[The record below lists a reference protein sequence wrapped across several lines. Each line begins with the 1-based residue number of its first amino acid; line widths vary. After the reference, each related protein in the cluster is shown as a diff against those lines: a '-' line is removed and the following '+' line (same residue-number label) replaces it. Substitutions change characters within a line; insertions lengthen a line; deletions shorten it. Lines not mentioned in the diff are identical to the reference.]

1 MKSRMQFLFV
11 LLFIA
16 GISNAQEARKG
27 FFNLTRVGYQDAT
40 NVELK
45 TYEARQVSSDVVLIP
60 SETYVL
66 SVSNIT
72 GYFFNE
78 HFSAGVGIGIESI
91 NTPELKA
98 IPIFLD
104 LRAYLSK
111 SNNTPFAYFN
121 LGPNINPKIQDGN
134 FQSGG
139 VLNVGIGYQREVL
152 GLKLQLDAAYNYK
165 NLEASSGPQAG
176 NYNSYKVEAMSINL
190 GIIFF

>member
-1 MKSRMQFLFV
+1 MKNRWSSLFV
-11 LLFIA
+11 LFFIA
-16 GISNAQEARKG
+16 SSLHAQEARKG

-45 TYEARQVSSDVVLIP
+45 TYTAGQLSSDVVLIP

-66 SVSNIT
+66 SASNIT

-78 HFSAGVGIGIESI
+78 HFSAGVGIEIESI

-98 IPIFLD
+98 IPMFLD
-104 LRAYLSK
+104 LRGYLSK

-121 LGPNINPKIQDGN
+121 LGPNINPKIQDAN

-139 VLNVGIGYQREVL
+139 VLNVGFGYQREVL
-152 GLKLQLDAAYNYK
+152 GLLLQLDAAYNFK